1 VSWATRPI
9 IDIELIENYRS
20 TQDILDFSEHS
31 LVTPAA
37 STDDVDE
44 TAVRD
49 RIVSLSSNASHENS
63 QIEAIQHEDEHEA
76 VLTKIQEIVGN
87 DTYKIEED
95 GELRLPK
102 YGDIAVLTRTCDFS
116 QELLSV
122 AEAYGLPMA
131 YEGGIELFRS
141 DPAKLLVAW
150 LRILESDAERGWA
163 VVLEKVGYTLDE
175 VKHVLDSEEYPTNMQ
190 AFKSELAALE
200 TVGGVAQR
208 VFSQYDYDGA
218 YADVLLTTM
227 SRHSDRGSCSYLTRR
242 R

>member
-1 VSWATRPI
+1 M
-9 IDIELIENYRS
+9 
-20 TQDILDFSEHS
+20 
-31 LVTPAA
+31 TPAA

-102 YGDIAVLTRTCDFS
+102 YGDIAVLTRTRDFG

>member
-1 VSWATRPI
+1 
-9 IDIELIENYRS
+9 
-20 TQDILDFSEHS
+20 
-31 LVTPAA
+31 
-37 STDDVDE
+37 
-44 TAVRD
+44 
-49 RIVSLSSNASHENS
+49 
-63 QIEAIQHEDEHEA
+63 
-76 VLTKIQEIVGN
+76 
-87 DTYKIEED
+87 
-95 GELRLPK
+95 
-102 YGDIAVLTRTCDFS
+102 
-116 QELLSV
+116 
-122 AEAYGLPMA
+122 MA

-218 YADVLLTTM
+218 YADVLLTTI
-227 SRHSDRGSCSYLTRR
+227 SDRGSCSYLTRR